1 MQRSSSASA
10 TGIQSTLT
18 AAGASRASGP
28 SPWRWRLL
36 TLLFFATTINYL
48 DRIVLAVLI
57 PVIRKDLAFSDRE
70 YGFITGAFQIAYML
84 GFLAAGKMID
94 LLGTRIGYAAAM
106 LWWSISA
113 LLHVVSRGTWSLGF
127 WRGMLGFGEAG
138 NYPAAVKAVA
148 EWFPEKERS
157 TAVGLFNSGT
167 TLAAVL
173 GPPVLVALTSAY
185 GWRASFALTAVSG
198 LIWLLIWL
206 AVYRPPPQEMEGE
219 ELRSVTWRE
228 AMRDHRTRGI
238 AWIKFLTDGV
248 WWFYLFW
255 LPPYLFD
262 ARKLNLN
269 QIGWA
274 LPAIYLMAGAGSV
287 AGGWMAG
294 FLIRRGWP
302 IAGARRAVMA
312 VVAICMPVAATAV
325 FTSNIVLAI
334 ALISLATA
342 GHQAWTANLFTI
354 PSDIFPKATVASV
367 VGIGGC
373 AGGLGGFLF
382 SAILPG
388 YVVTYFGYVPMF
400 VLAGVLHPLAWMVG
414 TRLLWRKAS

>member
-1 MQRSSSASA
+1 VISH
-10 TGIQSTLT
+10 
-18 AAGASRASGP
+18 ASRNWH
-28 SPWRWRLL
+28 WRIVAF
-36 TLLFFATTINYL
+36 LFFATTINYL
-48 DRIVLAVLI
+48 DRIVLAILI

-70 YGFITGAFQIAYML
+70 YGFITGAFQIAYTI
-84 GFLAAGKMID
+84 GFLAAGKVID
-94 LLGTRIGYAAAM
+94 MLGTRLGYAAAM

-113 LLHVVSRGTWSLGF
+113 LLHVISRGTWSLGF

-157 TAVGLFNSGT
+157 TAVGVFNSGT
-167 TLAAVL
+167 TLAAVA
-173 GPPVLVALTSAY
+173 GPPILVALTAAY
-185 GWRASFALTAVSG
+185 GWRASFAFTASSG
-198 LIWLLIWL
+198 LIWLLLWL
-206 AVYRPPPQEMEGE
+206 AIYRRPAPRREDES
-219 ELRSVTWRE
+219 LVTVTWRE
-228 AMRDHRTRGI
+228 AFRDRRTRGI
-238 AWIKFLTDGV
+238 AAMKFLTDGV

-274 LPAIYLMAGAGSV
+274 LPVIYLMAGLGSV
-287 AGGWMAG
+287 AGGWLAG
-294 FLIRRGWP
+294 VWMRRGW
-302 IAGARRAVMA
+302 AVADARRRVMA
-312 VVAICMPVAATAV
+312 LVAILMPVAAMAV
-325 FTSNIVLAI
+325 FTSHIVLAI

-342 GHQAWTANLFTI
+342 GHQGWTANLFTI
-354 PSDIFPKATVASV
+354 PSDLFPKQTVASV

-388 YVVTYFGYVPMF
+388 YVVTDFGYIPMF
-400 VLAGVLHPLAWMVG
+400 VLAGVLHPIAWVVG
-414 TRLLWRKAS
+414 TRLLWARVPSMTTASAA

>member
-1 MQRSSSASA
+1 VIRH
-10 TGIQSTLT
+10 
-18 AAGASRASGP
+18 ASRTWQ
-28 SPWRWRLL
+28 WRIVAF
-36 TLLFFATTINYL
+36 LFFATTVNYL

-70 YGFITGAFQIAYML
+70 YGFITGAFQIAYTI
-84 GFLAAGKMID
+84 GFLAAGKVID
-94 LLGTRIGYAAAM
+94 MLGTRLGYAAAM

-113 LLHVVSRGTWSLGF
+113 LLHVISRGTWSLGF

-157 TAVGLFNSGT
+157 TAVGVFNSGT
-167 TLAAVL
+167 TLAAVA
-173 GPPVLVALTSAY
+173 GPPILVALTAAY
-185 GWRASFALTAVSG
+185 GWRASFALTASSG
-198 LIWLLIWL
+198 LIWLLLWL
-206 AVYRPPPQEMEGE
+206 AIYRRPASRREDES
-219 ELRSVTWRE
+219 LVAVTWRE
-228 AMRDHRTRGI
+228 AFRDRRTRGI
-238 AWIKFLTDGV
+238 AAMKFLTDGV

-274 LPAIYLMAGAGSV
+274 LPVIYLMAGLGSV
-287 AGGWMAG
+287 AGGWLAG
-294 FLIRRGWP
+294 VWMRRGW
-302 IAGARRAVMA
+302 AVADARRRVMA
-312 VVAICMPVAATAV
+312 LVAILMPVAAMAV
-325 FTSNIVLAI
+325 FTSHIVLAI

-342 GHQAWTANLFTI
+342 GHQGWTANLFTI
-354 PSDIFPKATVASV
+354 PSDIFPKETVASV

-388 YVVTYFGYVPMF
+388 YVVTDFGYIPMF
-400 VLAGVLHPLAWMVG
+400 VLAGVLHPIAWVVG
-414 TRLLWRKAS
+414 TRLL

>member
-1 MQRSSSASA
+1 MPRSSASA
-10 TGIQSTLT
+10 TGVQSAL
-18 AAGASRASGP
+18 RASGTGRALDL
-28 SPWRWRLL
+28 SPWRWRVLA
-36 TLLFFATTINYL
+36 LLFFATTINYL

-84 GFLAAGKMID
+84 GYLAAGKLID
-94 LLGTRIGYAAAM
+94 LLGTRLGYAAAM

-113 LLHVVSRGTWSLGF
+113 LMHVVSRGTWSLGL

-173 GPPVLVALTSAY
+173 GPPVLVVLTSAY
-185 GWRASFALTAVSG
+185 GWRASFALTALSG
-198 LIWLLIWL
+198 LVWLLIWL
-206 AVYRPPPQEMEGE
+206 AVYRRPPHQMEGE
-219 ELRSVTWRE
+219 ALPPVTWRE
-228 AMRDHRTRGI
+228 ALRDRRTTGI

-274 LPAIYLMAGAGSV
+274 LPAIYMMAGVGSV
-287 AGGWMAG
+287 AGGWLAG
-294 FLIRRGWP
+294 FWIRRGWP
-302 IAGARRAVMA
+302 VANARRAVMA
-312 VVAICMPVAATAV
+312 IVAICMPVAATAV

-382 SAILPG
+382 SAILPA

-414 TRLLWRKAS
+414 TRLLWRKAL

>member
-1 MQRSSSASA
+1 MISH
-10 TGIQSTLT
+10 
-18 AAGASRASGP
+18 ASRNWH
-28 SPWRWRLL
+28 WRIVAF
-36 TLLFFATTINYL
+36 LFFATTINYL
-48 DRIVLAVLI
+48 DRIVLAILI

-70 YGFITGAFQIAYML
+70 YGFITGAFQIAYTI
-84 GFLAAGKMID
+84 GFLAAGKVID
-94 LLGTRIGYAAAM
+94 MLGTRLGYAAAM

-113 LLHVVSRGTWSLGF
+113 LLHVISRGTWSLGF

-157 TAVGLFNSGT
+157 TAVGVFNSGT
-167 TLAAVL
+167 TLAAVA
-173 GPPVLVALTSAY
+173 GPPILVALTAAY
-185 GWRASFALTAVSG
+185 GWRASFAFTASSG
-198 LIWLLIWL
+198 LIWLLLWL
-206 AVYRPPPQEMEGE
+206 AIYRRPAPRREDES
-219 ELRSVTWRE
+219 LVTVTWRE
-228 AMRDHRTRGI
+228 AFRDRRTRGI
-238 AWIKFLTDGV
+238 AAMKFLTDGV

-274 LPAIYLMAGAGSV
+274 LPVIYLMAGLGSV
-287 AGGWMAG
+287 AGGWLAG
-294 FLIRRGWP
+294 VWMRRGW
-302 IAGARRAVMA
+302 AVADARRRVMA
-312 VVAICMPVAATAV
+312 LVAILMPVAAMAV
-325 FTSNIVLAI
+325 FTSHIVLAI

-342 GHQAWTANLFTI
+342 GHQGWTANLFTI
-354 PSDIFPKATVASV
+354 PSDLFPKQTVASV

-388 YVVTYFGYVPMF
+388 YVVTDFGYIPMF
-400 VLAGVLHPLAWMVG
+400 VLAGVLHPIAWVVG
-414 TRLLWRKAS
+414 TRLLWARVPSMTTASAA